1 MLAKWREY
9 EDVAAFD
16 WLNRYAGRTTA
27 ESLWQPMLK
36 VKFGPYADRV
46 PLAWLIG
53 RLRQRMNSRKRGA
66 EKLGYLRG
74 SLSTLLDALLAE
86 LKRLDVTLIANAP
99 VTKCRIESGTMT
111 SLKTTDDEF
120 VGGDFLFTVPSP
132 VIAKLLAESQPA
144 EAAKHAAIEYF
155 GAICVVLE
163 MSAPLGTVYW
173 LNVADPDFPFGGVI
187 EQTNMIPASEYNGS
201 HIAYLSRY
209 VTKDEPLWKMTDA
222 EVEETMLAALRRM
235 HPELTADR
243 LKKFYVF
250 RTATAATVCDLN
262 FSRRV
267 PECHTSINR
276 MYVANMCHIYPDE
289 RSVNNSIRVATEACR
304 VMGTLVD
311 DVPRSSSLSAQIGF
325 NVPARAKTNAV
336 GMSPARER
344 SSQLGQPLATS
355 NP

>member
-1 MLAKWREY
+1 
-9 EDVAAFD
+9 
-16 WLNRYAGRTTA
+16 
-27 ESLWQPMLK
+27 MLK

-74 SLSTLLDALLAE
+74 SLSTLLEALLE
-86 LKRLDVTLIANAP
+86 SLKRLDVTLVANSP
-99 VTKCRIESGTMT
+99 VTSCNIENNTMR
-111 SLKTTDDEF
+111 SLSTPHDEF
-120 VGGDFLFTVPSP
+120 SGGDFLFTVPSP
-132 VIAKLLAESQPA
+132 VITKLLADSQSA

-163 MSAPLGTVYW
+163 MTAPLGDVYW
-173 LNVADPDFPFGGVI
+173 LNVADAGFPFGGVI
-187 EQTNMIPASEYNGS
+187 EQTNMIPAEEYGGL

-222 EVEETMLAALRRM
+222 QVEEVTVAALRRIY
-235 HPELTADR
+235 PEFGADR
-243 LKKFYVF
+243 LTNVHVF

-262 FSRRV
+262 FSQKV
-267 PECHTSINR
+267 PACRTQVER

-289 RSVNNSIRVATEACR
+289 RSVNNSIRVAAEACR
-304 VMGTLVD
+304 VLGSLVD
-311 DVPRSSSLSAQIGF
+311 DVPRGSSLSAQIGF
-325 NVPARAKTNAV
+325 DEPARNNAANSNGMAPV
-336 GMSPARER
+336 GKQ
-344 SSQLGQPLATS
+344 SSQHGEPVANI